1 MNEHEVA
8 ENDTTGSDKTPRRP
22 YEAPTVT
29 DFFQPIVALG
39 TGNSTDCATPRR
51 PAKR

>member
-1 MNEHEVA
+1 MNQDKAA
-8 ENDTTGSDKTPRRP
+8 EADTTDKGLRRP

-39 TGNSTDCATPRR
+39 TNASTVACATPRR
-51 PAKR
+51 PKH